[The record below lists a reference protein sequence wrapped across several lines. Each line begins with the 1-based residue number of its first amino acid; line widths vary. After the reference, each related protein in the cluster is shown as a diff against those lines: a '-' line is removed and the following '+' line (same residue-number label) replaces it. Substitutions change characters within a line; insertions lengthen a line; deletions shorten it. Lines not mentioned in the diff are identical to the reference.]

1 MKAPI
6 VLSALFLFVA
16 FAVAPDVAQAK
27 KAKASEAAV
36 KVTTAD
42 EFAAQVEQLRKEMTP
57 TGRYADMTADDR
69 ARVEKNLETIT
80 RLFEQKGEFASM
92 SNADKVVLVNAQEE
106 ANAIL
111 TNNDDDRLICSTH
124 RPTGSNFKQKQ
135 CMTAKQARELRE
147 KTRDGVDRYLRPDQP
162 ALPGGAGR

>member
-6 VLSALFLFVA
+6 VLSALFLIVA
-16 FAVAPDVAQAK
+16 FAAVPDVAHAK
-27 KAKASEAAV
+27 KAKSTEAAV
-36 KVTTAD
+36 QVTTAD

-92 SNADKVVLVNAQEE
+92 NDADKVILVNAQEE

-135 CMTAKQARELRE
+135 CMTAKQAREMRE
-147 KTRDGVDRYLRPDQP
+147 KSRDGADRYLRPGQP
-162 ALPGGAGR
+162 AQAPGGS